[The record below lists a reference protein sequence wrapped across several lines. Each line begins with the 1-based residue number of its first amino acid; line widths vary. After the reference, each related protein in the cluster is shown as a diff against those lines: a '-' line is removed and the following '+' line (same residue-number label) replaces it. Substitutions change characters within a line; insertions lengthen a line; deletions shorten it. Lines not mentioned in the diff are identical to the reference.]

1 MTSQDDDDSSTHSDA
16 SGNSQSNNSGNN
28 QSNNSGNSQS
38 NNSGNNQSNNSGNNQ
53 SNNSA
58 NNHSDASGNNHS
70 DASGNSQT
78 FTTSIDLSYNVTV
91 SIDNSFN
98 IYYDDPSCNDIVIPP
113 PVNIVTDLS
122 SSVINGIG
130 YTITTNT
137 GKDASGSDITN
148 IIFDADGP
156 DIYED
161 LTQTISIY
169 DNQTDPSG
177 QTVLLLNQIR
187 SYANEIQ
194 CSDFHGKGSIDDY
207 TQLFQAAAKI
217 ASETKQMDLNIDIEG
232 FTEFSKA
239 ADDLSELFNG
249 FIIKLQNVNIIN
261 DTKFL
266 QSIATA
272 LGKIVNL
279 SNTFGEFKETVLATS
294 KIQIPKSSHDA
305 SIIINGVM
313 DEVNCAMQYIG
324 YFVDPSSNPSLS
336 GAALSAQERN
346 VINKSVET
354 VNSWNI
360 LCEQGISIAMSNDI
374 DIQNI
379 QSASSQLKIKTNNLK
394 AVTSSLKSKLASYNI
409 LC

>member
-1 MTSQDDDDSSTHSDA
+1 MPNQHDSDDELSNHSNA
-16 SGNSQSNNSGNN
+16 SGNNHSNAS
-28 QSNNSGNSQS
+28 S
-38 NNSGNNQSNNSGNNQ
+38 
-53 SNNSA
+53 
-58 NNHSDASGNNHS
+58 NNHSDASGNNPS
-70 DASGNSQT
+70 
-78 FTTSIDLSYNVTV
+78 FTTSTSVDLSYNVTV

-98 IYYDDPSCNDIVIPP
+98 IYYDDPSCNDVVLPL
-113 PVNIVTDLS
+113 PVQIVTDLS
-122 SSVINGIG
+122 SAVVIGAG
-130 YTITTNT
+130 YTITTSK
-137 GKDASGSDITN
+137 GKDASGSDVTN

-156 DIYED
+156 DINEN
-161 LTQTISIY
+161 LTQTTSIY
-169 DNQTDPSG
+169 NNQIDPSG

-187 SYANEIQ
+187 TYANEIQ

-207 TQLFQAAAKI
+207 TQLFQAASKI

-232 FTEFSKA
+232 FTEFSQA

-305 SIIINGVM
+305 SVIINGVM

-324 YFVDPSSNPSLS
+324 YFVDPSSNPTLG

-346 VINKSVET
+346 IINKSVET
-354 VNSWNI
+354 VNSWNV
-360 LCEQGISIAMSNDI
+360 LCEQGITIAMSNDI

-394 AVTSSLKSKLASYNI
+394 TVTNNLKSKLASYNI

>member
-1 MTSQDDDDSSTHSDA
+1 
-16 SGNSQSNNSGNN
+16 
-28 QSNNSGNSQS
+28 
-38 NNSGNNQSNNSGNNQ
+38 
-53 SNNSA
+53 
-58 NNHSDASGNNHS
+58 
-70 DASGNSQT
+70 
-78 FTTSIDLSYNVTV
+78 
-91 SIDNSFN
+91 
-98 IYYDDPSCNDIVIPP
+98 
-113 PVNIVTDLS
+113 
-122 SSVINGIG
+122 
-130 YTITTNT
+130 
-137 GKDASGSDITN
+137 
-148 IIFDADGP
+148 
-156 DIYED
+156 
-161 LTQTISIY
+161 
-169 DNQTDPSG
+169 
-177 QTVLLLNQIR
+177 
-187 SYANEIQ
+187 
-194 CSDFHGKGSIDDY
+194 
-207 TQLFQAAAKI
+207 
-217 ASETKQMDLNIDIEG
+217 MDLNIDIEG
-232 FTEFSKA
+232 FTEFSQA

-305 SIIINGVM
+305 SVIINGVM

-379 QSASSQLKIKTNNLK
+379 QSASSQLKTKTNNLK
-394 AVTSSLKSKLASYNI
+394 AVTSNLKSKLASYNI

>member
-1 MTSQDDDDSSTHSDA
+1 MSNESDDEHSNA
-16 SGNSQSNNSGNN
+16 SG
-28 QSNNSGNSQS
+28 
-38 NNSGNNQSNNSGNNQ
+38 
-53 SNNSA
+53 

-70 DASGNSQT
+70 DASGNNHSDASGNNHSDASGNNHSDASGNNHSDASGNNT
-78 FTTSIDLSYNVTV
+78 SITTSTSVDLSYNITV

-98 IYYDDPSCNDIVIPP
+98 IYYDDPSCNDIVLPT
-113 PVNIVTDLS
+113 PVRIVTDLS
-122 SSVINGIG
+122 SGVVNGAG
-130 YTITTNT
+130 YTLTTNS
-137 GKDASGSDITN
+137 GKDASGSNITN
-148 IIFDADGP
+148 IIFDADGL
-156 DIYED
+156 DIYEN
-161 LTQTISIY
+161 LTQTTSIY
-169 DNQTDPSG
+169 NDETDPSG

-187 SYANEIQ
+187 TYANEIQ

-207 TQLFQAAAKI
+207 TQLFQAAARI
-217 ASETKQMDLNIDIEG
+217 ANESKQMELNIDIEG
-232 FTEFSKA
+232 FTEFSQA
-239 ADDLSELFNG
+239 ADDLSALFNG

-261 DTKFL
+261 DTLFL

-279 SNTFGEFKETVLATS
+279 SNIFGKFKETVLATS
-294 KIQIPKSSHDA
+294 TIQIPKSSHDA
-305 SIIINGVM
+305 AIIINHVM

-324 YFVDPSSNPSLS
+324 YFVDPSSNPSLH

-346 VINKSVET
+346 IINKSVET

-374 DIQNI
+374 DIKNI

-394 AVTSSLKSKLASYNI
+394 TVTNNLKSKLASYNI